1 MLRDHLQSFLLPARI
16 AQHRESLDK
25 WAVMFQQGGKGNR
38 FNEKEILPDFLT
50 DIFCGLLGYTRPHDD
65 AKRFTI
71 SREKHV
77 EVDGK
82 FADAVL
88 GNFRNDQEEFVI
100 AVEGKGPLD
109 PLDRPFKSRKT
120 SAVEQGY
127 GYAINLPS
135 DWIIVTSMRETR
147 LYFKGADQHTFE
159 RFLIDDLAANEAAL
173 KKFVFLLGA
182 DRAVP

>member
-1 MLRDHLQSFLLPARI
+1 MPVEAKPLFRADVLRDHLRGFLLPARI
-16 AQHRESLDK
+16 AAHRDSLGK
-25 WAVMFQQGGKGNR
+25 WAAMFQQRGKGNR
-38 FNEKEILPDFLT
+38 FNEKEILPDFLA
-50 DIFCGLLGYTRPHDD
+50 DIFCGLLGYHRPHESPQ
-65 AKRFTI
+65 RFTF

-88 GNFRNDQEEFVI
+88 GNFRQDKEEFVV

-127 GYAINLPS
+127 GYAINLPC
-135 DWIIVTSMRETR
+135 DWKIPRW
-147 LYFKGADQHTFE
+147 
-159 RFLIDDLAANEAAL
+159 
-173 KKFVFLLGA
+173 LG
-182 DRAVP
+182 

>member
-1 MLRDHLQSFLLPARI
+1 MPVEAKPLFRADVLRGHLQSFLLPARI
-16 AQHRESLDK
+16 AAQRETLGK
-25 WAVMFQQGGKGNR
+25 WAAMFEKGGKGNR
-38 FNEKEILPDFLT
+38 FNEKEILPDFLG
-50 DIFCGLLGYTRPHDD
+50 DIFCGLLGYHRPHESP
-65 AKRFTI
+65 KRWSF

-88 GNFRNDQEEFVI
+88 GNFRGEKEEFVV

-127 GYAINLPS
+127 GYAINLPC
-135 DWIIVTSMRETR
+135 DWKIARW
-147 LYFKGADQHTFE
+147 
-159 RFLIDDLAANEAAL
+159 
-173 KKFVFLLGA
+173 LG
-182 DRAVP
+182 